1 MTSASFP
8 DPSAPDPSAPNP
20 SAPNPSAQYEGQF
33 GPFEITATDRREV
46 VIYRAGL
53 ATAAVSFGLGVT
65 LLLLGGPTPP
75 ILTALTPLFVFFW
88 LGLGVSL
95 RYIHIYLRVLHQA
108 LQIFW
113 LVGGL
118 ATAAIAG
125 LFPQPLALT
134 VYQQP
139 LTILGVGF
147 TFAALTGI
155 FFKEAF
161 CFNRFETKLLTPLVP
176 LLLLG
181 HLSGLLSVSVEQGLL
196 GAWAVLFSVFALRKG
211 WQAIP
216 PDIGDKSVF
225 TYLAQQR
232 TAA

>member
-1 MTSASFP
+1 MTNAY
-8 DPSAPDPSAPNP
+8 PSPQPVV
-20 SAPNPSAQYEGQF
+20 YEGQF
-33 GPFEITATDRREV
+33 GSFTITEGDRRGV

-53 ATAAVSFGLGVT
+53 LAAAICFVVGAGLILGV
-65 LLLLGGPTPP
+65 GPETWV
-75 ILTALTPLFVFFW
+75 LRSLSFLFAGFW

-95 RYIHIYLRVLHQA
+95 ATIHIYLIPLHRTLQVFWGIGGIAA
-108 LQIFW
+108 LVVAHQFD
-113 LVGGL
+113 
-118 ATAAIAG
+118 
-125 LFPQPLALT
+125 QPFLQT
-134 VYQQP
+134 VYEQP

-181 HLSGLLSVSVEQGLL
+181 HLSGLLSMGWEQGLL
-196 GAWAVLFSVFALRKG
+196 AAWAVLFGVFALRKVI
-211 WQAIP
+211 QPIP

-225 TYLAQQR
+225 EYLEQTSAS
-232 TAA
+232 TAS